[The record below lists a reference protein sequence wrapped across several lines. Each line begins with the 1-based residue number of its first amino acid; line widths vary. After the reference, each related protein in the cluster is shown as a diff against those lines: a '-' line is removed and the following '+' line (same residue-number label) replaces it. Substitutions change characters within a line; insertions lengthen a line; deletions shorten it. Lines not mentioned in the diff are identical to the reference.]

1 MDKNFF
7 TNLCPHKNVNFKF
20 WFPVSKE
27 YNYGK
32 FLSNIKSNDSFKIKI
47 VLAFQ
52 KCLKLQSY
60 VPQEL
65 RNCMYLGGLSIA
77 KHPVV
82 A

>member
-1 MDKNFF
+1 MDKNFY
-7 TNLCPHKNVNFKF
+7 TNLCQSKNVNFKF
-20 WFPVSKE
+20 LFPISKE
-27 YNYGK
+27 QNYGK
-32 FLSNIKSNDSFKIKI
+32 LSSNIKIKDSFKIRI